1 MFFFTVRCILIHL
14 WYVCVERLL
23 FLVLLLPVLC
33 QKTSQ
38 QGKAKGLLGLQ
49 FPALSIQSK
58 IWCFYWSSTIVF
70 CLSMPYYRFFGC
82 DFFYKNYGPFLW
94 ITRTKTIMA
103 FWWQFS
109 SFSVPHVRIQG
120 APDLHVDQGSV
131 INLTCIISY
140 SPEPPV
146 YVFWYRGDKVE
157 STLAICNTRGNLMF
171 ILKVM

>member
-1 MFFFTVRCILIHL
+1 MFFYSALYSYSSLICLCGETVIFGPTPSCP
-14 WYVCVERLL
+14 
-23 FLVLLLPVLC
+23 LPEDKPAG
-33 QKTSQ
+33 QSQ
-38 QGKAKGLLGLQ
+38 RPSRLQ

-82 DFFYKNYGPFLW
+82 DFLIFTIFFRVYKE
-94 ITRTKTIMA
+94 KSA

-146 YVFWYRGDKVE
+146 YVFWYRGDKVG
-157 STLAICNTRGNLMF
+157 STLS
-171 ILKVM
+171 KS

>member
-1 MFFFTVRCILIHL
+1 MFFTVRRILIHL

-23 FLVLLLPVLC
+23 FLVPLLPVLC
-33 QKTSQ
+33 LKTSQ

-58 IWCFYWSSTIVF
+58 IWCFYWSSAIVF

-82 DFFYKNYGPFLW
+82 GFLNFLQYVSLDHETIIGVYKENS
-94 ITRTKTIMA
+94 A
-103 FWWQFS
+103 FCWQFS

-146 YVFWYRGDKVE
+146 YVFWYRGDKVG
-157 STLAICNTRGNLMF
+157 STLAIL
-171 ILKVM
+171 